1 MAEHPVM
8 TLNQVVAANIALY
21 RRAAGLTQR
30 ELGELIGWSPVSV
43 SEAERSRDGRL
54 HREFDAAEAGA
65 LALALGVPL
74 IALFLPP
81 PGDDESARFEAGG
94 GLMDA
99 AAVMGALAYPDK
111 NGTSPALEAYRE
123 RFIDLARLYIATDP
137 GWGDI
142 AARWITGMGE
152 RRGEQ
157 AARFRRKAA
166 AAREAADE
174 LDELA
179 AAVERQEQR

>member
-1 MAEHPVM
+1 M
-8 TLNQVVAANIALY
+8 TLNQVVAANVALY
-21 RRAAGLTQR
+21 RKAAGLTQR
-30 ELGELIGWSPVSV
+30 ELGEMIGWSPVSV

-54 HREFDAAEAGA
+54 HREFDAAEIGS

-81 PGDDESARFEAGG
+81 PGGDETGRFEAGAAV
-94 GLMDA
+94 MDA
-99 AAVMGALAYPDK
+99 AAVMGALCYPDK
-111 NGTSPALEAYRE
+111 NGASPVLEEYRS
-123 RFIDLARLYIATDP
+123 RFNELARLYIATDP

-142 AARWITGMGE
+142 AARWITGMGM

-157 AARFRRKAA
+157 AARFRDKAA
-166 AAREAADE
+166 GARAAADE

-179 AAVERQEQR
+179 AAMERQGR